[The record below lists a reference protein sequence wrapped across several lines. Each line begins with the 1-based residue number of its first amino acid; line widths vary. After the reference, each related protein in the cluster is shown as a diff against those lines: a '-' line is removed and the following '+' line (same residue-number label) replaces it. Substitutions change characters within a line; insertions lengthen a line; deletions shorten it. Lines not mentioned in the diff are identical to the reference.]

1 MIDVT
6 TIIVMLILIY
16 IVYNFMHGSDNKY
29 TENSNNAVVPKR
41 EITDLE
47 KELRQQYENSK
58 NENNDSKNDG
68 NNTNNNDNNNDG
80 NNTNNNDNN
89 NDGNNTNNN
98 DSTKYDNLNKDII
111 DEKNN
116 IVFGV
121 IDKTVDAGKE
131 SLPENIQNVKMVQ
144 ENKKSNI
151 MMDKNMPYI
160 DLEND
165 IINVSLL
172 PELRT

>member
-68 NNTNNNDNNNDG
+68 NNTNNNDYA
-80 NNTNNNDNN
+80 
-89 NDGNNTNNN
+89 
-98 DSTKYDNLNKDII
+98 KYDNLNKDII

-121 IDKTVDAGKE
+121 IDKTFDAGKE
-131 SLPENIQNVKMVQ
+131 YYQKIYKMLKWF
-144 ENKKSNI
+144 KKI
-151 MMDKNMPYI
+151 KNLI
-160 DLEND
+160 L
-165 IINVSLL
+165 
-172 PELRT
+172 

>member
-58 NENNDSKNDG
+58 NENNDSK
-68 NNTNNNDNNNDG
+68 NDG